1 MPWSFLC
8 LTVIE
13 SYFCIKEPIQ
23 KHAGPEKQEND
34 HQRKHVIDIETNSPD
49 LSHNRVELNEGRT
62 IRAFATWFFCQ

>member
-23 KHAGPEKQEND
+23 KHTGPEKREND
-34 HQRKHVIDIETNSPD
+34 HQTKHVIDIEANSPD
-49 LSHNRVELNEGRT
+49 FSHNRVDLNEG
-62 IRAFATWFFCQ
+62 